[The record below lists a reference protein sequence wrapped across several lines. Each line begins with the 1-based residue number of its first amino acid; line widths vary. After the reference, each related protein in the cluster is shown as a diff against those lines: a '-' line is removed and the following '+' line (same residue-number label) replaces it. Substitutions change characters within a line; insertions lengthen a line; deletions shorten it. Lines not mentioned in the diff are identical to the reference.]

1 MKTFTLLFCILVSNI
16 VLSQERVEK
25 FELKKDG
32 FPDFVVVE
40 FDGKT
45 ANDIYV
51 QVQKWAQYNIRNA
64 EVSNYSEIQDEY
76 LTYTIDYIDAFKA
89 DDVIVKQNFDVLMDV
104 ELRIKD
110 EKLRIDLKPK
120 QIRGQNG
127 DWVLPV
133 SGGMSG
139 ILKKDGRQ
147 RKQKVYQM
155 AFEGMNNLANSIVK
169 DFTDAVNG
177 NTDYKKTDW

>member
-1 MKTFTLLFCILVSNI
+1 MKKITLLFLLIASVALA
-16 VLSQERVEK
+16 QEQVER

-32 FPDFVVVE
+32 FPDYVVVE

-45 ANDIYV
+45 ANEIFT

-64 EVSNYSEIQDEY
+64 EYSNYSEIQDEY
-76 LTYTIDYIDAFKA
+76 LTYTIEYIDAFKA

-110 EKLRIDLKPK
+110 EKLRVDLKPRR
-120 QIRGQNG
+120 IRGQDG
-127 DWVLPV
+127 GWVLPV

-139 ILKKDGRQ
+139 ILKKDGSQ

-155 AFEGMNNLANSIVK
+155 AFEGMNNLANSIVE

-177 NTDYKKTDW
+177 KTDYKNSDW